1 MTVQKICHRARS
13 QNSSESISCERW
25 NIHVAGGRES
35 CAWSCDSGVHEVI
48 SMKHISEIRA
58 LEMSETPPQWM
69 GHFMVL
75 HHHQSLLL
83 QVWPPLSLSFL
94 SFSLISLFALLLFF
108 FFFRREIFD
117 IYLCY
122 KEKVSAWLLAFACSY
137 IRHFL
142 YCFSALHQNHSENAW
157 VSKTKGWRNC
167 SCGRRGGAETLWAT
181 PRGRSSFLLQ
191 KLPQRW
197 MS

>member
-1 MTVQKICHRARS
+1 MWEVEHPRGRGQRELCLKLWLRRAWGHKYETHLWDKS
-13 QNSSESISCERW
+13 SGNVWNSPSMNGAFYGTAPSPIASLTS
-25 NIHVAGGRES
+25 VAS
-35 CAWSCDSGVHEVI
+35 
-48 SMKHISEIRA
+48 
-58 LEMSETPPQWM
+58 
-69 GHFMVL
+69 
-75 HHHQSLLL
+75 
-83 QVWPPLSLSFL
+83 PLSLFSFFL
-94 SFSLISLFALLLFF
+94 TDFSLCFIIII

-181 PRGRSSFLLQ
+181 PRERSSFLLQ